1 MTRPILESVVETLD
15 NAIAAEAAGSAR
27 LELCVD
33 LAVGGT
39 TPPIALVR
47 DVSARVAIPVFV
59 MVRPRGGSFVY
70 GAAERAVMRRDIA
83 AVAAA
88 GAAGIVVGALSEDGR
103 VDVEVT
109 REMVDAAG
117 GLPVTFHR
125 AFDDTPDPIEALER
139 VVDTGAARVLTAG
152 GASTARDGS
161 AVLADLVRR
170 AGERIIII
178 AAGRVRA
185 ENVAE
190 LVART
195 GVREVHARF
204 EDAARTRRLVDLL

>member
-1 MTRPILESVVETLD
+1 MRPILESVVETAD
-15 NAIAAEAAGSAR
+15 AAVAAEAAGSAR

-39 TPPIALVR
+39 TPPIALVGA
-47 DVSARVAIPVFV
+47 VTARVSIPAFV
-59 MVRPRGGSFVY
+59 MIRPRGGRFVY
-70 GAAERAVMRRDIA
+70 NAAERAVMRRDIA

-88 GAAGIVVGALSEDGR
+88 GAAGIVVGALSEDGQ
-103 VDVEVT
+103 VDVET
-109 REMVDAAG
+109 SREMVVAAG

-125 AFDDTPDPIEALER
+125 AFDETPDPIEALER
-139 VVDTGAARVLTAG
+139 VIDTGAARVLTAG
-152 GASTARDGS
+152 GPSTARDGS

-170 AGERIIII
+170 AADRIVII

-185 ENVAE
+185 ENVVE
-190 LVART
+190 LLART

-204 EDAARTRRLVDLL
+204 EDEARTRRLVDLL